1 MDENA
6 RAILHE
12 AMEQQTVSVAKAGIV
27 CSLNARTSILASANP
42 KDSSYDPKKSVVD
55 NINLPKNLMTRF
67 DLIWLMLDKRNAEMD
82 RQLAEHLTSM
92 YSESGAKKRVGPPVE
107 PELFRRYVSFARR
120 YVFPRISDQA
130 ADELVK
136 GYTDLR
142 NQGSTR
148 EVITAT
154 PRILESLIRL
164 SEALAK
170 LELRESV
177 AVEDVS
183 EAIRLLKAATYA
195 AAIDPETGLIDMEQL
210 IAGVGAG
217 KRRRHKELESMLEE
231 ILVEK
236 SAAAGDAGVSLD
248 EIKAEMN
255 QRLGS
260 KKEQLITDNEFNQA
274 VKRLEDE
281 GRLRRRGARVEVR
294 AT

>member
-1 MDENA
+1 MG
-6 RAILHE
+6 
-12 AMEQQTVSVAKAGIV
+12 KG
-27 CSLNARTSILASANP
+27 SA
-42 KDSSYDPKKSVVD
+42 YDPKKSVVD

-67 DLIWLMLDKRNAEMD
+67 DLIWLMLDKRNSEMD

-92 YSESGAKKRVGPPVE
+92 YSESGAKKRAGPLID

-130 ADELVK
+130 ADDLVK

-177 AVEDVS
+177 TSEDVT
-183 EAIRLLKAATYA
+183 EAVRLLKAATYA
-195 AAIDPETGLIDMEQL
+195 AATDPETGLIDMEQL

-217 KRRRHKELESMLEE
+217 RRRRQKDMESMLEE

-236 SAAAGDAGVSLD
+236 NASGGDGVSI
-248 EIKAEMN
+248 EEVKA
-255 QRLGS
+255 
-260 KKEQLITDNEFNQA
+260 
-274 VKRLEDE
+274 
-281 GRLRRRGARVEVR
+281 
-294 AT
+294 

>member
-1 MDENA
+1 MGDKMDENA

-12 AMEQQTVSVAKAGIV
+12 AMEQQTVSIAKAGIV

-42 KDSSYDPKKSVVD
+42 KDSSYDPKK
-55 NINLPKNLMTRF
+55 R
-67 DLIWLMLDKRNAEMD
+67 A
-82 RQLAEHLTSM
+82 
-92 YSESGAKKRVGPPVE
+92 GPPVE
-107 PELFRRYVSFARR
+107 PELFRKYVSFARR
-120 YVFPRISDQA
+120 YVFPRITDQA

-231 ILVEK
+231 ILAEK
-236 SAAAGDAGVSLD
+236 LAQEGVL
-248 EIKAEMN
+248 
-255 QRLGS
+255 
-260 KKEQLITDNEFNQA
+260 
-274 VKRLEDE
+274 
-281 GRLRRRGARVEVR
+281 
-294 AT
+294 

>member
-1 MDENA
+1 
-6 RAILHE
+6 
-12 AMEQQTVSVAKAGIV
+12 
-27 CSLNARTSILASANP
+27 
-42 KDSSYDPKKSVVD
+42 
-55 NINLPKNLMTRF
+55 
-67 DLIWLMLDKRNAEMD
+67 
-82 RQLAEHLTSM
+82 M
-92 YSESGAKKRVGPPVE
+92 YSKSGAKKREGPSVE

-217 KRRRHKELESMLEE
+217 KRRRAKEVESLLQE
-231 ILVEK
+231 IMADV
-236 SAAAGDAGVSLD
+236 
-248 EIKAEMN
+248 
-255 QRLGS
+255 
-260 KKEQLITDNEFNQA
+260 
-274 VKRLEDE
+274 
-281 GRLRRRGARVEVR
+281 
-294 AT
+294 